1 MEEIER
7 KAETIGMQRVFF
19 DEAGMGLTKREWFAG
34 MALQGI
40 VSACGCGDGVVS
52 YTENSLAINA
62 IAAADELLKQLAESD
77 GK

>member
-1 MEEIER
+1 MEEA
-7 KAETIGMQRVFF
+7 KANGRENAFPDQRWK
-19 DEAGMGLTKREWFAG
+19 GLTKREWFAG

-77 GK
+77 GAK